1 MLVYILGTTNRGKR
15 DYKQEQLKGFQIGA
29 KRLQIGAK
37 RFQIGARITNRCRTA
52 ITVKNLLWIKHL
64 PEPVTFFLFF
74 YLFSQPKPMDSS
86 HSL

>member
-1 MLVYILGTTNRGKR
+1 MISNRCKKITNRGKEISNR
-15 DYKQEQLKGFQIGA
+15 GKDYKS
-29 KRLQIGAK
+29 
-37 RFQIGARITNRCRTA
+37 CRTA